1 MSTSSIN
8 GPELFS
14 LRSPM
19 ESFVYLES
27 FAYLKDDDTA
37 EPSLFQGSGRTQS
50 DRNLFYP
57 LSNCR

>member
-14 LRSPM
+14 FRSPM

-37 EPSLFQGSGRTQS
+37 EPSLFQGSGS
-50 DRNLFYP
+50 YAA
-57 LSNCR
+57 SNSSTDGR